1 MLLKPKSI
9 SVQTAPDGV
18 KELHTV
24 LLKAQIT
31 LEMAIAI
38 GGCGRP
44 AGHLELRVM
53 STTAASAMGIAA
65 LSTTVRSPFA
75 PLCG

>member
-1 MLLKPKSI
+1 MKPGSI
-9 SVQTAPDGV
+9 SVQTAPDSV
-18 KELHTV
+18 KELHTAM
-24 LLKAQIT
+24 LKAHIK
-31 LEMAIAI
+31 LEMAIAS

-44 AGHLELRVM
+44 AVQVTLLM
-53 STTAASAMGIAA
+53 STTAASGTIIVSIPA